1 MTRRGAIVEL
11 IEWGRF
17 VRACLGLYLSVS
29 YWRHRRESARLNA
42 IIRHYGEQARELR
55 DRQGA

>member
-1 MTRRGAIVEL
+1 MDAMTRRGAMVEL

-17 VRACLGLYLSVS
+17 VRACLGLYLSVG

-42 IIRHYGEQARELR
+42 IIRHYALR
-55 DRQGA
+55 QDRR